1 MRSSCSGHRLLI
13 VDDEEIVRVAL
24 KTILDKSGFA
34 TDCASTALEGL
45 GLLEQHSYSLVISDH
60 KMPGMCGLTFL
71 AQVKSLCPQTT
82 RVLTTVAFN
91 LAAQIDEI
99 NRAEIFQFI
108 IKPWETHTL
117 LETVERG
124 IRKFESTQRNECL
137 QATSLAT
144 NRTLAAT
151 ALDNTVEREQLRQG
165 LNDLKENWFKTLQ
178 INLQSCQVLCPWL
191 AREVKQVRRLCQQ
204 IAELCDL
211 DATDRELLDISAQ
224 LYDVGMASVPQTI
237 ATKWRR
243 SPSSLTVAERDIIHQ
258 HPIASADLTRFSGP
272 YEAVNEI
279 VRCHHERL
287 DGSGFPEG
295 READEIPYLARILG
309 LAVALVESPHGML
322 EALHDCASSPQRWDG
337 QVLEGAERVL
347 HRKVPEFA

>member
-34 TDCASTALEGL
+34 TDCAGTALEGL

-91 LAAQIDEI
+91 LAAQIDDI

-108 IKPWETHTL
+108 IKPWEAHTL

-124 IRKFESTQRNECL
+124 IRKFESTQRKECL
-137 QATSLAT
+137 QETSLIT

-151 ALDNTVEREQLRQG
+151 ALDSKVERDQLQQG
-165 LNDLKENWFKTLQ
+165 LNELKENWFRTLQ
-178 INLQSCQVLCPWL
+178 INLQSCQALCPGL
-191 AREVKQVRRLCQQ
+191 AEEVQSVRRLCRQ
-204 IAELCDL
+204 IAQESGL
-211 DATDRELLDISAQ
+211 DDTDQELLDISAQ
-224 LYDVGMASVPQTI
+224 LYDVGMASVPYEI

-243 SPSSLTVAERDIIHQ
+243 SPTSLSPTEKEIIHQ
-258 HPIASADLTRFSGP
+258 HPVVSANLTRFSGP
-272 YEAVNEI
+272 YEAVSEI
-279 VRCHHERL
+279 VHRHHERL
-287 DGSGFPEG
+287 DGSGYPEG
-295 READEIPYLARILG
+295 REAAQIPYLARILG
-309 LAVALVESPHGML
+309 LAVALVESPLGIE
-322 EALHDCASSPQRWDG
+322 EALHGFAHSPHLWDER
-337 QVLEGAERVL
+337 VLKDAQRVL
-347 HRKVPEFA
+347 HRKVLEFA